1 MIGLLTSWRYMKTN
15 LLIVLLSSL
24 FGLGVS
30 SMIVR
35 TIPCVLPSTE
45 LHLGCRSKTLNLIEE
60 EDEE

>member
-1 MIGLLTSWRYMKTN
+1 MKTN

-45 LHLGCRSKTLNLIEE
+45 LNLIEE